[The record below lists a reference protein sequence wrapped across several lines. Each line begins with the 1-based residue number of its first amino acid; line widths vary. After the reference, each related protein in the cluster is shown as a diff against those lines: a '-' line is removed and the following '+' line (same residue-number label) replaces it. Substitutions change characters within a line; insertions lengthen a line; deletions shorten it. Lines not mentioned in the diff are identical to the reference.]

1 MGAPV
6 AASDA
11 GTAVVVG
18 PAEAVGL
25 SDVVVTSLV
34 GVRVAEAG
42 RRCEPPEQP
51 VAPAARARAAATADA
66 TRFDTTVLDTRRLQ
80 ALDDRLGELRA
91 LDLGRPFHEPGE
103 VIGDD
108 PVGDR
113 LLQRGHDVAGGV

>member
-51 VAPAARARAAATADA
+51 VAPAARARAAATADGY
-66 TRFDTTVLDTRRLQ
+66 RRSTIAWANSEHLTSV
-80 ALDDRLGELRA
+80 APSMSRA
-91 LDLGRPFHEPGE
+91 KS
-103 VIGDD
+103 
-108 PVGDR
+108 
-113 LLQRGHDVAGGV
+113 